1 MIPKEILKVL
11 RKIEITSSR
20 LANEQQLSGNYKS
33 AILGQGL
40 AFQEVR
46 PYQPGDDVRAIDW
59 NVSARMNEAFIK
71 VFSEEREMTVMLI
84 VDVSRSELFG
94 TTAMS
99 KRRLATEVAALCA
112 FSAIS
117 HNDRVGLIATSDIVE
132 KVVPPQK
139 GKKHGMRVLREI
151 LELEP
156 ERRGTDLRVGLET
169 LLHVAKR
176 RTIAFLISD
185 FLTEGYERSL
195 ALAGARHDIIP
206 IILTDPRDV
215 DLPNVGLA
223 HFEDLET
230 GEDVIVDTSSKKVR
244 EAVRDA
250 VLSARQKQLQTFRK
264 LGLDTV
270 TVSTAEPYFRPLRDL
285 FARRAKKVSR

>member
-33 AILGQGL
+33 AIMGQGL

-46 PYQPGDDVRAIDW
+46 PYQAGDDVRAIDW

-112 FSAIS
+112 FSAIA
-117 HNDRVGLIATSDIVE
+117 HNDRVGLIATSDVVE

-176 RTIAFLISD
+176 RTIAFLLSD
-185 FLTEGYERSL
+185 FMTDGYERSL
-195 ALAGARHDIIP
+195 ALASARHDIIP
-206 IILTDPRDV
+206 IVLTDPRDL

-230 GEDVIVDTSSKKVR
+230 GEDIVIDTSSKKVR
-244 EAVRDA
+244 EAIRA
-250 VLSARQKQLQTFRK
+250 SVLGARQRQVQTFRK

-270 TVSTAEPYFRPLRDL
+270 TVSTAEPYFKPLRDL